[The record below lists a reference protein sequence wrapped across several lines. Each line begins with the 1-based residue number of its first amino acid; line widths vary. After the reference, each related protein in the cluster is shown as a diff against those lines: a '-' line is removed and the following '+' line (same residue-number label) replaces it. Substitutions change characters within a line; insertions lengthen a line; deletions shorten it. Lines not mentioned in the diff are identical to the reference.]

1 MKPLILNSFPHLSQS
16 KLTLAPD
23 QSIGIILLE
32 DGTTIIGT
40 GMGARKTEIGE
51 LCFNT
56 SITGYQEIL
65 TDPSYA
71 RQIINF
77 TFPHIGIVGTNS
89 EDRESRRSFA
99 TGCIFAAQSSH
110 FSNWRAQKSLNEWLI
125 KENLVAVADVDS
137 RYITHYIRQ
146 GKAVKA
152 LIGNMMPT
160 EINASQLLTQLR
172 DWPDIDAIDLALEVT
187 CKEKYEWT
195 EGSGN
200 WDDNRNQVRFQSY
213 HVVAVDYGI
222 KHNIL
227 RCLVDHGCH
236 VTVVPCQTSAED
248 ILKLK
253 PDGIF
258 LSNGPG
264 NPIVTG
270 RYVVPILQKL
280 INSGLPIFGICL
292 GHQLLAIA
300 VNGKTQKMPTGHR
313 GANHPVQNL
322 SNGKVE
328 ITSQNHGFAVIAET
342 LPSYVKITHRSLFDQ
357 SVEGM
362 RFENRP
368 IFSVQ
373 YHPESSP
380 GPHDSRYLFSQFI
393 ELMHQYRQLKQ
404 R

>member
-1 MKPLILNSFPHLSQS
+1 MQPFTLNFPESLLSKKQDHS
-16 KLTLAPD
+16 V
-23 QSIGIILLE
+23 GIILLE
-32 DGTTIIGT
+32 DGTTIWGT

-56 SITGYQEIL
+56 STTGYQEVL

-89 EDRESRRSFA
+89 EDAESRKSFA
-99 TGCIFAAQSSH
+99 SGCIFAAQSEH

-125 KENLVAVADVDS
+125 EENLVAVADVDS
-137 RYITHYIRQ
+137 RYLTHYIRR

-152 LIGNMMPT
+152 LIGNILP
-160 EINASQLLTQLR
+160 EQIHINQLLSKLR
-172 DWPDIDAIDLALEVT
+172 NWPDIDAADLALHVT
-187 CKEKYEWT
+187 CSQPYEWT

-200 WDDNRNQVRFQSY
+200 WDESANQVRFQPY
-213 HVVAVDYGI
+213 HIVAIDYGI
-222 KHNIL
+222 KRNIL
-227 RCLVDHGCH
+227 RCFVDYGCR
-236 VTVVPCQTSAED
+236 VTVVPCQTSAEN

-264 NPIVTG
+264 NPVITG
-270 RYVVPILQKL
+270 QYAVPILQKL
-280 INSGLPIFGICL
+280 IDSGVPIFGICL

-300 VNGKTQKMPTGHR
+300 VNGQTQKMPSGHR

-322 SNGKVE
+322 LNGKVE
-328 ITSQNHGFAVIAET
+328 ITSQNHGFAVMAET
-342 LPSYVKITHRSLFDQ
+342 LPSHVKITHRSLFDQ

-362 RFENRP
+362 QFENRP
-368 IFSVQ
+368 VFSVQ

-380 GPHDSRYLFSQFI
+380 GPHDSRYLFGQFI
-393 ELMHQYRQLKQ
+393 ELIHQYRQFNQ